1 MIKEILLAIKT
12 DIETALTLTDVIYID
27 NLPEAGGISM
37 QPDGG
42 PPTYDLAK
50 KKKYN
55 EDITFFRKSQDQALC
70 MDELDLIG
78 DHIEDKTFCVGD
90 FKVYDISVSVST
102 RKVTKQLDG
111 FYIYTMVLE
120 VKIYGS

>member
-27 NLPEAGGISM
+27 NLPDDGGISM
-37 QPDGG
+37 QADGG
-42 PPTYDLAK
+42 SLEYDLVK
-50 KKKYN
+50 KKMYN
-55 EDITFFRKSQDQALC
+55 EDISFFRKSKDQALC
-70 MDELDLIG
+70 MDELDAIG
-78 DHIEDKTFCVGD
+78 QYIDKQTFCVGD